1 MIARDFLLIL
11 TSIGAVQSI
20 LLGVYFISNGNK
32 KNNPDVILGAMLIAL
47 GLRVA
52 KSTFFIFSGEV
63 SVVFFNLGFAS
74 HATVGP
80 LMFLYIKYYER
91 PDKLKWKEGLHF
103 IPAAILLLL
112 INVLSLEGFWHKGGY
127 QMILYQSLAYILLTT
142 YIFSKKNY
150 KIKSKKRIWLLQ
162 LIIGVSLFLMAYF
175 SNYIL
180 GITSYILGPI
190 INTIVIY
197 LITYF
202 LLVNYNFLFST
213 KKYKYLNIDDQL
225 IREYSSKV
233 ETTIQKNKPFLKA
246 DFNLTKLSELT
257 GIPGYTLSYV
267 FSNHFGKKF
276 SDFVNEYRVVEAK
289 QKLEDPNNN
298 QQKISSIAYECGF
311 SSLSAFNAAFKKFTN
326 TTPSSYREEK
336 CKLNTSKS

>member
-1 MIARDFLLIL
+1 MIARDFLLVL

-20 LLGVYFISNGNK
+20 LLGLYFISIGNK

-52 KSTFFIFSGEV
+52 KSTVFIFSGEV
-63 SVVFFNLGFAS
+63 SVIFFNLGFAA

-80 LMFLYIKYYER
+80 LMYIYIKYYER
-91 PDKLKWKEGLHF
+91 PDQLKWKEGLHF
-103 IPAAILLLL
+103 IPAVLLLL
-112 INVLSLEGFWHKGGY
+112 FTNAISLEGFWHKGGY
-127 QMILYQSLAYILLTT
+127 QVILYQSMAYILLTAYT
-142 YIFSKKNY
+142 FSRKNY
-150 KIKSKKRIWLLQ
+150 KIGSKKRLWLLQ
-162 LIIGVSLFLMAYF
+162 LTIGISLFLMAYF

-197 LITYF
+197 LISYF
-202 LLVNYNFLFST
+202 LLVNYNLLFSS
-213 KKYKYLNIDDQL
+213 KKYKYLNINDQL
-225 IREYSSKV
+225 VKEYSSKV
-233 ETTIQKNKPFLKA
+233 ESTIQKNKPFLKA

-267 FSNHFGKKF
+267 FNNHFGKKF
-276 SDFVNEYRVVEAK
+276 SDFVNEYRVIEAK
-289 QKLEDPNNN
+289 QKLADPKNNH
-298 QQKISSIAYECGF
+298 QKISSIAYECGF

-326 TTPSSYREEK
+326 TTPSSYRIEQ
-336 CKLNTSKS
+336 CKIK